1 MIFNDCSLDMH
12 VFFSKTLKPGIYTRK
27 NSSIQHMTEC
37 PGTFMHLLH
46 HHKQQQQHLLVV
58 AVVVVAAVVVESH
71 CKHQPCHGGTVVN
84 LSPNK
89 ELKLARSNPKS
100 SDSKTDL

>member
-1 MIFNDCSLDMH
+1 
-12 VFFSKTLKPGIYTRK
+12 
-27 NSSIQHMTEC
+27 MTEC

-46 HHKQQQQHLLVV
+46 HHKQQKQQQHLLVV